1 MSVFDD
7 LVGQEPVVDQLRAA
21 VDAAALVVERS
32 TQPTTAMTHAWL
44 FTGPPGSGRSV
55 AARAFA
61 AALQCAEGG
70 CGHCTACAQA
80 LSGNHPDV
88 AAPVSDELHLKVD
101 AARELILRASR
112 APTRG
117 RWQVVLIEDADRMT
131 DEATNA
137 LLKALEEPHPH
148 CVFLLCAPS
157 VEDLLPTVRSRCRLL
172 ALRTPSADAVAEV
185 LVRRDGVDPAMAAF
199 AARAGQGHIGRAR
212 RLALHEDARQ
222 ERQDVLALP
231 RSLQGVGSA
240 LSAAKALV
248 DAAQEEAVR
257 LTQDR
262 DVAEKASLSTALG
275 GGATGKGYTGSAP
288 RGGAG
293 ALKEL
298 EKRQKSRGTRT
309 SRDALDRALVDLTG
323 FYRDVLTM
331 QLGTGSDL
339 VHVDLGE
346 QAATIA
352 RGTTAESTLRRIDA
366 VLACRTALE
375 GNVAPLLAVESMAL
389 SLRTG

>member
-7 LVGQEPVVDQLRAA
+7 LVGQEPVIDQLRSA
-21 VDAAALVVERS
+21 VGAAAMVVARS
-32 TQPTTAMTHAWL
+32 GQPTSAMTHAWL

-61 AALQCAEGG
+61 AALQCADGG
-70 CGHCTACAQA
+70 CSLCTACAQT
-80 LSGNHPDV
+80 LSGSHPDV
-88 AAPVSDELHLKVD
+88 AAPASDELHLKVE

-157 VEDLLPTVRSRCRLL
+157 AEDLLPTVRSRCRLL

-199 AARAGQGHIGRAR
+199 ASRAGQGHIGRAR
-212 RLALHEDARQ
+212 RLALYEDARQ
-222 ERQDVLALP
+222 ERHDVLALP

-262 DVAEKASLSTALG
+262 DVTEKASLSTALG

-331 QLGTGSDL
+331 QLKTGSDL
-339 VHVDLGE
+339 VHVDLGQ

-352 RGTTAESTLRRIDA
+352 RATTAESTLRRIDA